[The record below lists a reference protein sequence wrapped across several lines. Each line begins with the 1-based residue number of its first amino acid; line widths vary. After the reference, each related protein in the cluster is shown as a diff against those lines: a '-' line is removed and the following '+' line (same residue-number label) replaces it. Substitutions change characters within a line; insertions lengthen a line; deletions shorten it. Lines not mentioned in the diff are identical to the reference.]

1 MFFVAGAKSGGGSGG
16 ERRSIYQ
23 KIREV
28 DVLDKKKTVTALSAG
43 EDRAMFLG
51 LGMIL
56 SSVMMYFVLCITVL
70 RSYADSVWTEES
82 VCIVLNSTI
91 VADVNC
97 SYSCGSDCW
106 RASKYPCLQIYVS
119 VNSTGRVSLL
129 SHNEETQEAN
139 SECFYVP
146 KCQKDSSAM
155 HAMTV
160 NISESLK
167 VHQQVPC
174 YYDPGEQQGS
184 VLLSRLYGPSAVFH
198 SLFWPSCML
207 TGGTLIIFMVKLT
220 QYLSI
225 LSEEIGKIKR

>member
-1 MFFVAGAKSGGGSGG
+1 MRVILTKRFCRSFQQSFRTSSVRKGGRGESGKMFFVAGAKSGGGSGG

-70 RSYADSVWTEES
+70 RAYADSVWTEES

-119 VNSTGRVSLL
+119 VNNTGRVSLL

-139 SECFYVP
+139 SEVHSLDTLPALIAVFLCAQVP
-146 KCQKDSSAM
+146 KGQLS
-155 HAMTV
+155 HARHDR
-160 NISESLK
+160 EHLRALEGA
-167 VHQQVPC
+167 PAG
-174 YYDPGEQQGS
+174 P
-184 VLLSRLYGPSAVFH
+184 LLL
-198 SLFWPSCML
+198 
-207 TGGTLIIFMVKLT
+207 
-220 QYLSI
+220 
-225 LSEEIGKIKR
+225 